1 MLDTYT
7 LFGVEFNLLD
17 LIMAILLLGTGIY
30 CIYTSIRVRRE
41 YTFFENKVLL
51 PGGCEPNACTDPDGF
66 FDYIA
71 PRLVIFG
78 IALIFC
84 AALDLL
90 RGAGSSGAFP
100 CPPQLCRRLA
110 VLGAA
115 RRPLRLLRLVHLFA
129 AQGQQAVLVSTSRI
143 MSTRRGCS
151 CNRGGFFISP
161 RAAFAARSEIPPA
174 GGRKP

>member
-90 RGAGSSGAFP
+90 VLFLVRRNLVGGWLYWV
-100 CPPQLCRRLA
+100 QL
-110 VLGAA
+110 VV
-115 RRPLRLLRLVHLFA
+115 PF
-129 AQGQQAVLVSTSRI
+129 
-143 MSTRRGCS
+143 
-151 CNRGGFFISP
+151 GFFGWYIYLQ
-161 RAAFAARSEIPPA
+161 
-174 GGRKP
+174 RKASKLFW

>member
-51 PGGCEPNACTDPDGF
+51 PGGCEAANCTDPNGF

-71 PRLVIFG
+71 PRLVLFG

-90 RGAGSSGAFP
+90 VLFLVRRNFVGGWLYWAQLVVPFGCFGWYIYLQRKAGK
-100 CPPQLCRRLA
+100 
-110 VLGAA
+110 
-115 RRPLRLLRLVHLFA
+115 LFW
-129 AQGQQAVLVSTSRI
+129 
-143 MSTRRGCS
+143 
-151 CNRGGFFISP
+151 
-161 RAAFAARSEIPPA
+161 
-174 GGRKP
+174 

>member
-71 PRLVIFG
+71 PRLVLFG

-84 AALDLL
+84 AALELL
-90 RGAGSSGAFP
+90 VFFLSAATLSAAG
-100 CPPQLCRRLA
+100 C
-110 VLGAA
+110 
-115 RRPLRLLRLVHLFA
+115 
-129 AQGQQAVLVSTSRI
+129 T
-143 MSTRRGCS
+143 GCS
-151 CNRGGFFISP
+151 SSSPLASSAGISTCNARPASCSGKHEQDNVNTPRLHKQPRRFFTSP

-174 GGRKP
+174 EGRKP

>member
-78 IALIFC
+78 IALIFWRWIFWC
-84 AALDLL
+84 FSLSAATLSA
-90 RGAGSSGAFP
+90 AGCTGRSSSSPSAASAGTSTCNARP
-100 CPPQLCRRLA
+100 ASCSGKHEQDNVNTPRLHKQPRR
-110 VLGAA
+110 
-115 RRPLRLLRLVHLFA
+115 
-129 AQGQQAVLVSTSRI
+129 
-143 MSTRRGCS
+143 
-151 CNRGGFFISP
+151 FFYLSP
-161 RAAFAARSEIPPA
+161 RSFCSAF
-174 GGRKP
+174 

>member
-51 PGGCEPNACTDPDGF
+51 PGGF

-90 RGAGSSGAFP
+90 VLFLVRRNFVGGWLYWAQLVVPFGCFGWYIYLQRKAGK
-100 CPPQLCRRLA
+100 
-110 VLGAA
+110 
-115 RRPLRLLRLVHLFA
+115 LFW
-129 AQGQQAVLVSTSRI
+129 
-143 MSTRRGCS
+143 
-151 CNRGGFFISP
+151 
-161 RAAFAARSEIPPA
+161 
-174 GGRKP
+174 

>member
-30 CIYTSIRVRRE
+30 CNYTSIRVRRE

-90 RGAGSSGAFP
+90 VLFLVRRNFVGGWLYWAQLVVLFSCFGWYIYLQRKAGK
-100 CPPQLCRRLA
+100 
-110 VLGAA
+110 
-115 RRPLRLLRLVHLFA
+115 LFW
-129 AQGQQAVLVSTSRI
+129 
-143 MSTRRGCS
+143 
-151 CNRGGFFISP
+151 
-161 RAAFAARSEIPPA
+161 
-174 GGRKP
+174 

>member
-51 PGGCEPNACTDPDGF
+51 PGGCEPNACTDPDAF

-90 RGAGSSGAFP
+90 VLFLVRRNFVGGWLYWAQLVVPFVFFGWYIYLQRKAGK
-100 CPPQLCRRLA
+100 
-110 VLGAA
+110 
-115 RRPLRLLRLVHLFA
+115 LFW
-129 AQGQQAVLVSTSRI
+129 
-143 MSTRRGCS
+143 
-151 CNRGGFFISP
+151 
-161 RAAFAARSEIPPA
+161 
-174 GGRKP
+174 

>member
-90 RGAGSSGAFP
+90 VLFLVRRNFVGGWLYGA
-100 CPPQLCRRLA
+100 QLVVPFGCFGWYIYLQRKA
-110 VLGAA
+110 GK
-115 RRPLRLLRLVHLFA
+115 LFW
-129 AQGQQAVLVSTSRI
+129 
-143 MSTRRGCS
+143 
-151 CNRGGFFISP
+151 
-161 RAAFAARSEIPPA
+161 
-174 GGRKP
+174 

>member
-1 MLDTYT
+1 MFDSYT

-30 CIYTSIRVRRE
+30 CIYTSIRLRRE

-71 PRLVIFG
+71 PRLVLFG

-90 RGAGSSGAFP
+90 VLFLIRRNLVGGWLYWV
-100 CPPQLCRRLA
+100 QL
-110 VLGAA
+110 VV
-115 RRPLRLLRLVHLFA
+115 PF
-129 AQGQQAVLVSTSRI
+129 
-143 MSTRRGCS
+143 
-151 CNRGGFFISP
+151 GFFGWYI
-161 RAAFAARSEIPPA
+161 
-174 GGRKP
+174 

>member
-41 YTFFENKVLL
+41 CTFFENKVLL

-90 RGAGSSGAFP
+90 VLFLVRRNFVGGWLYWVQLVVPFGCFGWYIYLQRKAGK
-100 CPPQLCRRLA
+100 
-110 VLGAA
+110 
-115 RRPLRLLRLVHLFA
+115 LFW
-129 AQGQQAVLVSTSRI
+129 
-143 MSTRRGCS
+143 
-151 CNRGGFFISP
+151 
-161 RAAFAARSEIPPA
+161 
-174 GGRKP
+174 